1 MSDPVQMLIDAGA
14 IPQLPFDEASRYR
27 GVGIALLAQPGGEPP
42 IAYVK
47 RRFIAQRRDIAI
59 AAEVIVHAGDR
70 PDTLAARTL
79 GDPLLYWRV
88 ADANAVADAGD
99 LTATPGARVLIPQPF

>member
-1 MSDPVQMLIDAGA
+1 MTDPVQLLIDAGA
-14 IPQLPFDEASRYR
+14 IPQLPFDELSRYR
-27 GVGIALLAQPGGEPP
+27 HVGLALLPQAGGEPP

-59 AAEVIVHAGDR
+59 AAEVVVHAGDR
-70 PDTLAARTL
+70 PDLMATRTL

-88 ADANAVADAGD
+88 ADANAVADAAE
-99 LTATPGARVLIPQPF
+99 LTATPGARVLIPNPV